1 MGLFVKSTE
10 EKKILVK
17 GTPIELK
24 SVYLRVEFASRV
36 DGRTMEIANYSYYD
50 KQGFKDQTIVPTDL
64 PAGSLT
70 VEIAKD
76 MEQTSETALA
86 YMAEA
91 LKQQGYD
98 VEIEKI

>member
-1 MGLFVKSTE
+1 MGLIVKSTK
-10 EKKILVK
+10 EKKIFVK
-17 GTPIELK
+17 GTPIELE

-36 DGRTMEIANYSYYD
+36 DGKTMEIANYSYYD
-50 KQGFKDQTIVPTDL
+50 KQGFDDKTIVPTNL
-64 PAGSLT
+64 PEGSLT